1 MLKKNNDTTLRNF
14 FLSDKNISMI
24 FNLILN
30 NFAKRNLKPNNQMI
44 IDELKES
51 HLNIMN
57 LVFQS
62 KDYYLQ
68 LENLTN
74 ISDIMKFLNRKVI
87 DRCNIDF
94 TKILQNDKLSKISDK
109 IVNNEPKGNDLLLDQ
124 FQPIINEQST
134 NDKSIYKTTDYSNM
148 TVQNALDTL
157 IKERDL
163 QNSQKKSETPIKPQI
178 PIKPQKQIKPNQID
192 KNNIDKEIN
201 EKSKKNNSI
210 ENIRLRIKK
219 QKQNNET
226 NKSNKL
232 LNKINQLKSI
242 QESITVNS
250 INNINKNSISN
261 LYFYSIQ
268 KNWSGFWNNITE
280 NKIIINRQ
288 LVKSPH
294 NSKKYSYIIDIGKT
308 FTKIK
313 IKELI
318 LPLNRNNPNNIDLLL
333 YVVIKNLQVVFP
345 MKLTKQMNNLLY
357 YDCNEIKTI
366 TNSLRKSNKLL
377 IEIKNYDKQ
386 MYENNE
392 TDVFTISDIKM
403 NSEGFFNI
411 RFKEIN
417 YLSNKIITND
427 TLLIRNLNLNNFIK
441 FNQSVKSED
450 IVLLENW
457 FTKNEHS

>member
-94 TKILQNDKLSKISDK
+94 TKILQNDKLSTLNEYDTNNQSKISDK

-163 QNSQKKSETPIKPQI
+163 QNSQKKSETPIKPQ
-178 PIKPQKQIKPNQID
+178 P
-192 KNNIDKEIN
+192 
-201 EKSKKNNSI
+201 
-210 ENIRLRIKK
+210 L
-219 QKQNNET
+219 T
-226 NKSNKL
+226 VGSN
-232 LNKINQLKSI
+232 
-242 QESITVNS
+242 T
-250 INNINKNSISN
+250 
-261 LYFYSIQ
+261 YS
-268 KNWSGFWNNITE
+268 GT
-280 NKIIINRQ
+280 
-288 LVKSPH
+288 
-294 NSKKYSYIIDIGKT
+294 
-308 FTKIK
+308 
-313 IKELI
+313 
-318 LPLNRNNPNNIDLLL
+318 
-333 YVVIKNLQVVFP
+333 
-345 MKLTKQMNNLLY
+345 
-357 YDCNEIKTI
+357 
-366 TNSLRKSNKLL
+366 
-377 IEIKNYDKQ
+377 
-386 MYENNE
+386 
-392 TDVFTISDIKM
+392 
-403 NSEGFFNI
+403 
-411 RFKEIN
+411 
-417 YLSNKIITND
+417 
-427 TLLIRNLNLNNFIK
+427 
-441 FNQSVKSED
+441 
-450 IVLLENW
+450 
-457 FTKNEHS
+457 